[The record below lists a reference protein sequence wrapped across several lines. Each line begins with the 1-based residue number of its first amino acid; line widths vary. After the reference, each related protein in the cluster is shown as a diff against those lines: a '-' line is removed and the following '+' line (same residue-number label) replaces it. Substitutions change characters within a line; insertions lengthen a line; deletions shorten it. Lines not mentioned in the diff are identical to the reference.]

1 MDVAPSPPSPVRGQV
16 VLLGLR
22 SSHPALAPQIA
33 GFVCI
38 RFSFSVRT
46 LLFWP
51 RGVRGGVHLL
61 RRLRNKRPTLF
72 EAQLETTAQKNLC
85 VLCPNPRPPLPP
97 PYNVGVE
104 HVLGPLA
111 LRNKRPVWFGAPPAL
126 PAPLLIHAGRRPVC
140 APTLYGGGRGGAAF
154 RETADRR
161 VGRLFRKHRTL
172 KKPRF
177 RFGFLSRLRP
187 YWCFRAFLLR
197 AFSSFFCQD
206 VYLICADAT
215 PKVRI
220 LGHRGR
226 PRGGLGVAKAKDRSS
241 LPVSLKKR
249 KKETAWPHR
258 RSIAHKAQ

>member
-1 MDVAPSPPSPVRGQV
+1 MRFVAEPAPPPSPPHTML
-16 VLLGLR
+16 VLSASG
-22 SSHPALAPQIA
+22 
-33 GFVCI
+33 
-38 RFSFSVRT
+38 
-46 LLFWP
+46 
-51 RGVRGGVHLL
+51 
-61 RRLRNKRPTLF
+61 
-72 EAQLETTAQKNLC
+72 
-85 VLCPNPRPPLPP
+85 
-97 PYNVGVE
+97 
-104 HVLGPLA
+104 GPLA

-126 PAPLLIHAGRRPVC
+126 PARLLIHAGRSPVC

-197 AFSSFFCQD
+197 AFSFFFCHD
-206 VYLICADAT
+206 VYLTSADAT

-220 LGHRGR
+220 LGQRGR
-226 PRGGLGVAKAKDRSS
+226 ARGGLGVAKAKDRSP

-249 KKETAWPHR
+249 KNKNNRLASPKEHR
-258 RSIAHKAQ
+258 T